1 MRSSLSFFRK
11 NIFRL
16 LIVSGII
23 LSLSSCEEKASQI
36 VTSLSIQD
44 SLVIPVETMY
54 GIPIDS
60 FDIIE
65 GKVRR
70 NQFLADILTK
80 QGVEYP
86 KIQSIVD
93 NYSDTFDFRKV
104 KRGNKY
110 LFFTEKD
117 SLQSVRY
124 FVYID
129 NAIDYYVFDLGE
141 QVSVNH
147 NMKEVVSDL
156 KICSGT
162 IQTSLWVSMQ
172 DQGIN
177 PELSNELSD
186 IFAWSIDFFG
196 LQKGDSYKVIY
207 DEEFVDSTS
216 VGIKK
221 IFGAFFRH
229 ANEDFYAIPLIQDG
243 KEDFYDQEGNSLRKA
258 FLKAPLKFS
267 RISSRFSNS
276 RLHPVLKIRRP
287 HHGIDYA
294 APVGT
299 PVQSIGDGKVIEA
312 QHRGANGKIVKVKH
326 NSIYTTAYLH
336 LSRFGP
342 GIRAGK
348 YVKQGDIIGY
358 VGSTGLSTGPHL
370 DFRFYKSG
378 HPVNPLKVKAPPV
391 KPVSD
396 DNRAEFDKISH
407 VMISLLDNIEYCKY

>member
-1 MRSSLSFFRK
+1 MKSSLSFFKK
-11 NIFRL
+11 NIIKL
-16 LIVSGII
+16 LFISTII
-23 LSLSSCEEKASQI
+23 FSVSSCEEKNNQLVS
-36 VTSLSIQD
+36 SLTLQD
-44 SLVIPVETMY
+44 SLVVPVETLY

-60 FDIIE
+60 FDIVE

-70 NQFLADILTK
+70 NQFLADILSK

-117 SLQSVRY
+117 SLQTVRY

-129 NAIDYYVFDLGE
+129 NAIDYYVFDLGD

-147 NMKEVVSDL
+147 NMKEVISDL
-156 KICSGT
+156 KTSSGT

-221 IFGAFFRH
+221 IFGAYFRH
-229 ANEDFYAIPLIQDG
+229 ANEDFYAIPFIQDG
-243 KEDFYDQEGNSLRKA
+243 KEDFYDQDGNSLRKA

-299 PVQSIGDGKVIEA
+299 PVLSIGDGKVIEA
-312 QHRGANGKIVKVKH
+312 QRRGANGKIVKVRH

-348 YVKQGDIIGY
+348 YVKQGDVVGY

-378 HPVNPLKVKAPPV
+378 YPVDPLKVKAPPV

-396 DNRAEFDKISH
+396 DNIAEYDKVKR
-407 VMISLLDNIEYCKY
+407 VMMSLLDDI